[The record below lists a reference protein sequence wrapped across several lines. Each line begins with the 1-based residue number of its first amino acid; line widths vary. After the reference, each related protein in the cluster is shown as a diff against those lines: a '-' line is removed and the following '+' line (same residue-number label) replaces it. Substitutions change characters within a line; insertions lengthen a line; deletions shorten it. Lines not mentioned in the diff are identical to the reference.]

1 MKHTNII
8 SDSPGNLA
16 LGAITTYHSL
26 QRGSR
31 LLQYATGTP
40 DREVIIEVVKI
51 SCCDNT
57 HQLNNK
63 KDIAQLYSTVV
74 ESNHYHRH
82 PSTRKDKDY
91 QRSDLRETKGTM
103 KENILSFNQ
112 QRV

>member
-1 MKHTNII
+1 VI
-8 SDSPGNLA
+8 
-16 LGAITTYHSL
+16 
-26 QRGSR
+26 
-31 LLQYATGTP
+31 GTP

-51 SCCDNT
+51 SYCDNT

-74 ESNHYHRH
+74 ESSHYHH
-82 PSTRKDKDY
+82 NPSTRGDKDY

-103 KENILSFNQ
+103 KENILSLDQ